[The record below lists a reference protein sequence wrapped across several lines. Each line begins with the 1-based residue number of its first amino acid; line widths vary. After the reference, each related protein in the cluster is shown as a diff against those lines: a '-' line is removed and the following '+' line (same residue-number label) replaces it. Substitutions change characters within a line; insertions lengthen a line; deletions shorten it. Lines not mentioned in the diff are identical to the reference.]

1 MKRLILAVLA
11 TLLLAPIA
19 DAQINLKKREQ
30 PETIM
35 KMRMGYI
42 SLNRVGE
49 TYYLAIRSD
58 NQFDDHYII
67 YLGKDRRKAIE
78 SLTSLVDLADTIKK
92 NESFEFDN
100 GNETIDVCRGVMKG
114 ELWFKAEG
122 YAGYGRTSK
131 PELNKML
138 ESLLYANGISI

>member
-1 MKRLILAVLA
+1 MKRLIIAVIA
-11 TLLLAPIA
+11 ALLLAPMA

-30 PETIM
+30 SETIM
-35 KMRMGYI
+35 KMRMGYV
-42 SLNRVGE
+42 SLEKIGE
-49 TYYLAIRSD
+49 TYFLAIRSD
-58 NQFDDHYII
+58 NQFDNHYII
-67 YLGKDRRKAIE
+67 HLGDTKRKAIE

-100 GNETIDVCRGVMKG
+100 GNETIDVFRGVMKG